1 MTKKTHLARSRPPD
15 LALHQA
21 HCTICDHERRED
33 IEAAFLNWQP
43 QAKIATEFKL
53 GSRLI
58 VYRHAR
64 ACGLIE
70 RRNSSIRNA
79 LGNFIER
86 CGNVRPSAQSF
97 VAACVALSR
106 LDSEGRSVDR
116 VETRIGGL
124 DALFG
129 RMTRAEMRDYAE
141 TGNLPRWW
149 LLELEHQDEKG
160 NAR

>member
-1 MTKKTHLARSRPPD
+1 VAKKIQSARSRPPD
-15 LALHQA
+15 LTLHQS
-21 HCTICDHERRED
+21 HCTICSHDRRED
-33 IEAAFLNWQP
+33 IESAFLDWQP
-43 QAKIATEFKL
+43 QAKIASDFKL
-53 GSRLI
+53 GSRLV

-86 CGNVRPSAQSF
+86 CGKVRPTGQSF

-106 LDSEGRSVDR
+106 LDSEGHSVDR

-124 DALFG
+124 DQLFG
-129 RMTRAEMRDYAE
+129 RMTRAEMKDYAE

-149 LLELEHQDEKG
+149 LLEHQDETG
-160 NAR
+160 NSK